1 MNCKRIIAVS
11 VAITSL
17 ISAEPLTLVP
27 NNTGLMANT
36 GDELIDSAIND
47 FQEGNVEKYGEFAPS

>member
-47 FQEGNVEKYGEFAPS
+47 FQEGNIE

>member
-1 MNCKRIIAVS
+1 MSCKRI
-11 VAITSL
+11 VAMSATITCL
-17 ISAEPLTLVP
+17 ISAEPLTLMP
-27 NNTGLMANT
+27 NITNT